1 MIAPENHLLWA
12 ANCSLRQNGLP
23 SMSKVR
29 NRKKKKKTAVKFLQK
44 FYYNKKMEII
54 HIKEK

>member
-29 NRKKKKKTAVKFLQK
+29 NRKKKKTAVKFLQK